1 MRLIAFEIVAF
12 DAKPDID
19 AEAIDKV
26 IESKSRDGA
35 IFIVFS
41 FWRCTRRREG
51 TNKPYYYCRLLIASL
66 CVMRDSGM
74 MNDNK
79 ALKTTYYN
87 CLSADE
93 EEGEVIIF

>member
-41 FWRCTRRREG
+41 FWRNYIGNFVYFLAITWNQRTLLNSSSFQRTCQIQ
-51 TNKPYYYCRLLIASL
+51 PRLVGYFRIGQA
-66 CVMRDSGM
+66 G
-74 MNDNK
+74 
-79 ALKTTYYN
+79 
-87 CLSADE
+87 
-93 EEGEVIIF
+93 